1 MPFVIDK
8 KLLVYLIV
16 AFMLMTVIGTL
27 THEMGHYMVARY
39 LGYHPTINYASTNMH
54 TGEGSQVMF
63 ASDSFW
69 ITWGGPFITMFA
81 GTMGFILLFIFCQ
94 SYYSTDRLEFKH
106 WTLIFLALFWLR
118 QPTVFCLWFANKFL
132 NAKLASRTDEI
143 KIAGNLQ
150 LPEWLILILS
160 AVIGAAVLLIVI
172 FRFIPIAQRF
182 TFVLAGLIGGI
193 AGYLLWMYVAGPAL
207 LPG

>member
-8 KLLVYLIV
+8 KLLVYLIIT
-16 AFMLMTVIGTL
+16 FILMTVIGTL
-27 THEMGHYMVARY
+27 SHEMGHYLVAKY
-39 LGYHPTINYASTNMH
+39 LGYNPTINYASTTMH
-54 TGEGSQVMF
+54 SGDGDKVIF
-63 ASDSFW
+63 ASHNFW

-118 QPTVFCLWFANKFL
+118 QPTVFCLWLANKVF
-132 NAKLASRTDEI
+132 NAKVISRTDEI
-143 KIAGNLQ
+143 RIARNLQ
-150 LPEWLILILS
+150 LPEWLILVLS
-160 AVIGAAVLLIVI
+160 AIIGASVLLIVI
-172 FRFIPIAQRF
+172 FRFIPVAQRF
-182 TFVLAGLIGGI
+182 TFVVAGLVGGI
-193 AGYLLWMYVAGPAL
+193 AGYLLWMYVAGPVL